1 MTLLRSLDRLCA
13 TATLFWS
20 CKSTLSGPIRKQMQI
35 KYERGLSVDVYCVF
49 NGKRFTLQ
57 PSVYVKP
64 VVSLIKQPANG
75 ESFWNNIT
83 ELWNF
88 VSNKCYS
95 ARVAYVLGH
104 LGYCIDEVLTNGMC
118 YLSSQGLFVGAAW
131 RVYVPRVMVEL
142 LILMPF
148 TLQTS
153 RLIDW
158 YVLSLGLWGQ
168 VKLWLLWPLT
178 PALIGKL
185 AAKRVKAS
193 ERTHFDLS
201 EQFKETGRLCNLV
214 SRH

>member
-1 MTLLRSLDRLCA
+1 MQIH
-13 TATLFWS
+13 
-20 CKSTLSGPIRKQMQI
+20 SGPIRKQMQI
-35 KYERGLSVDVYCVF
+35 QYEPGLSADVYSVF

-75 ESFWNNIT
+75 KSFWNNIT
-83 ELWNF
+83 KLWNF
-88 VSNKCYS
+88 VPNKCYS
-95 ARVAYVLGH
+95 
-104 LGYCIDEVLTNGMC
+104 CIWAC

-131 RVYVPRVMVEL
+131 RVYVPQVMVEL
-142 LILMPF
+142 LILMPL
-148 TLQTS
+148 TVQTS

-193 ERTHFDLS
+193 ERTRFDLS
-201 EQFKETGRLCNLV
+201 EQFKEAGRLCNLV